1 VSNSLAVAAVT
12 SAVRYVLE
20 RALEAAHA
28 GPVGGAVVTTLRPDA
43 LTDTTQVATPGI
55 NLYLYDVRP
64 SHAWNLTDLPT
75 RRPDGTLAQR
85 PVAALDL
92 HYLLTCYGD
101 DDSLDA
107 QRLLGR
113 AVLALAVTPVL
124 TRDVVAA
131 SVARYG
137 DELEFLPGSDL
148 ADQVERVKVAPFA
161 LSLEE
166 TSRLWGLFQTPHQL
180 SQTYVATAALLEPDL
195 APRRSLPVRQ
205 RAVTV
210 VPTNP
215 PRLQSVR
222 TEPPGAPAVPGTRL
236 VLEGSALAAPP
247 GARTTVRVG
256 AAELEPTTA
265 GALAVEVVLD
275 DTVAAGLQPVRVVHV
290 EPGADGRPPRAT
302 ATSTVLP
309 LLVRPTVTVRT
320 TGTGTAL
327 EVDPPLAPGQ
337 RATVAL
343 TRLAPGPTDAP
354 AAVTLRL
361 DRLPPDAE
369 PTRELAVDLADVP
382 DGSWLVQVEVDG
394 VESLPELVGETY
406 GAPTLTVP

>member
-1 VSNSLAVAAVT
+1 MSNSLAVAGVT

-20 RALEAAHA
+20 RALEAVHA

-43 LTDTTQVATPGI
+43 LTDTTQVTTPGI

-75 RRPDGTLAQR
+75 RRQDGTLAQR

-124 TRDVVAA
+124 TRDVVTAA
-131 SVARYG
+131 VARYV
-137 DELEFLPGSDL
+137 DELDFLAGSDL
-148 ADQVERVKVAPFA
+148 ADQVERIKLAPYA

-166 TSRLWGLFQTPHQL
+166 TAKLWGLFQTPHQL

-195 APRRSLPVRQ
+195 APRRSLPVR
-205 RAVTV
+205 RRDVSV
-210 VPTNP
+210 VAANP
-215 PRLQSVR
+215 PRLLSLR
-222 TEPPGAPAVPGTRL
+222 TEPPGAPAGPGTTL
-236 VLEGSALAAPP
+236 VLQGSGLSAPP

-256 AAELEPTTA
+256 TTDLDPASADALEVQVA
-265 GALAVEVVLD
+265 LD
-275 DTVAAGLQPVRVVHV
+275 DTVPAGLQPVRVVHV
-290 EPGADGRPPRAT
+290 APGAAGRPARTA
-302 ATSTVLP
+302 ATSSVLP
-309 LLVRPTVTVRT
+309 LLVRPSVMVVTT
-320 TGTGTAL
+320 DDGTAL
-327 EVDPPLAPGQ
+327 EVEPLLRPGQ

-343 TRLAPGPTDAP
+343 TRLTPATDDAPG
-354 AAVTLRL
+354 AVTIRL

-369 PTRELAVDLADVP
+369 PQRELPVDLDDVP
-382 DGSWLVQVEVDG
+382 AGEWLVRVEVDG

-406 GAPTLTVP
+406 GAPTLTRP